1 MSTGVIMRI
10 FGLGLITA
18 VSLTA
23 CSLDQRSGDSGMAR
37 IQLNTRAHTGG
48 PAKLG
53 TMSGNGMT
61 APTASSYYVVD
72 VEGEGIPREVI
83 ESTKC
88 VRASPISSAMVPAL
102 LQVGEAERT
111 EIELLV
117 PVGANRKIRIVR
129 VDLTIPNGTAT
140 PQFGESPF
148 RFKMRN
154 PSYSVSADMFILAE
168 AEIPFLN
175 GDQSVTLTE
184 KAVPESIPNLCQ
196 AQGGNQPPIANADV
210 EDALKAVT
218 RVGRMYRGVEAG
230 LADANRQQRAALEKR
245 LAEVE
250 QESERALSGF
260 LNVAVRDW
268 ENIERGGEPLPFSK
282 DALKDMAQP
291 KAPLFRLAASI
302 AEDAASAQDP
312 FADPVPA

>member
-1 MSTGVIMRI
+1 MKL
-10 FGLGLITA
+10 FGSILFIA
-18 VSLTA
+18 VSLSA

-102 LQVGEAERT
+102 LQDGEAERT

-154 PSYSVSADMFILAE
+154 PSYTVSPNLFILAE
-168 AEIPFLN
+168 ADIPFLN
-175 GDQSVTLTE
+175 GDQSVTLVE
-184 KAVPESIPNLCQ
+184 KAAPFAIPNQC
-196 AQGGNQPPIANADV
+196 
-210 EDALKAVT
+210 
-218 RVGRMYRGVEAG
+218 G
-230 LADANRQQRAALEKR
+230 LAGGGGGAFQRPFLGN
-245 LAEVE
+245 AEVE
-250 QESERALSGF
+250 LLNYEPWSGTGT
-260 LNVAVRDW
+260 NGQA
-268 ENIERGGEPLPFSK
+268 NPY
-282 DALKDMAQP
+282 
-291 KAPLFRLAASI
+291 
-302 AEDAASAQDP
+302 
-312 FADPVPA
+312 